1 MPDGRTSCPGEIAPM
16 GGCPHGGTVSTFGRY
31 KSQHSTC
38 RTPESRGLGGRGNGA
53 AAQKESAPIH
63 RKSMVKPR
71 RAAATD
77 CQGPGRSPVCGGGV
91 GLPPFRGH
99 RGTARVPESPTRT
112 PPPQSRYIGL
122 PQDHPLRRTYF
133 ASGGPQPA
141 RPPDRPSPSAAA
153 ASRAEP
159 LHFRSFDIP
168 RRMSTHTPWRQPDG
182 GAMDLPR
189 LCAEQ
194 RHMGAQVCPHPYE
207 ALYHY
212 PKGRP
217 RRLFERRGPGTPI
230 FVAREFGLS
239 PRDARLKAVGTHA
252 SVIPTLAMLN
262 VPLAERIEDRLRSFG
277 IQRILSGTRPGNLK
291 PTKSST
297 FSRKTPISET
307 GSGRRSSPAI
317 WEFTT

>member
-31 KSQHSTC
+31 KPQHSTC

-182 GAMDLPR
+182 GAMDLCPGFVRNNVTWAPR
-189 LCAEQ
+189 SAHTRTKRCTTI
-194 RHMGAQVCPHPYE
+194 
-207 ALYHY
+207 
-212 PKGRP
+212 P
-217 RRLFERRGPGTPI
+217 RG
-230 FVAREFGLS
+230 V
-239 PRDARLKAVGTHA
+239 HA
-252 SVIPTLAMLN
+252 A
-262 VPLAERIEDRLRSFG
+262 
-277 IQRILSGTRPGNLK
+277 
-291 PTKSST
+291 SSN
-297 FSRKTPISET
+297 
-307 GSGRRSSPAI
+307 GVDLGRRSLLRANSVSVLA
-317 WEFTT
+317 TLA